1 MKKKIILIQPK
12 TPENFWTLQKFI
24 DLMHK
29 KGNFPP
35 ISLATVAALTP
46 SNYEVEII
54 DENIG
59 SIDFSIECDLIGITG
74 YTVHAQRMFEI
85 ASEFRKRGVLTVG
98 GGVYCSSHLEQCQA
112 HFDVVIKGEAEKI
125 WPEFLSDWERGK
137 FERCYVEESSIDL
150 KISPQPRWDL
160 LSIDSYLAGIVQ
172 TSRGCPN
179 DCEFCDVTVLF
190 GRKCRYKRVDQV
202 MKEVKWFVDHGA
214 IEIFLADDNFIGNKK
229 YAKEILKHL
238 VLLNRNLKN
247 PIAFFTQVTVTV
259 AEDDELLCLLR
270 EAGFVALFI
279 GIETPKKES
288 LEIANK
294 KINLQLDLKEAVR
307 KIQAHGIMVYSGMVV
322 GFDTDDL
329 EIFRQQEEFL
339 AEAGIMVPM
348 IGMLVAA
355 KNTKLWKR
363 LEKEGRLVPDSEF
376 GDQERETNI
385 IPLLMTKTELEN
397 NYFKLIKQVHSSD
410 HFLSRYRSFIGQ
422 IDLTVI
428 GPDSILTKYMDIRNF
443 RPSLFLW
450 TLRVIREYLFTLEK
464 SRRKLFFSVMR
475 LTLAKSLMCF
485 PLALNSLAYFLSLD
499 DYVRKSFGYQVNRS
513 DKEV

>member
-1 MKKKIILIQPK
+1 MTKKIILIQPK

-35 ISLATVAALTP
+35 ISLATVAGLTP
-46 SNYEVEII
+46 SIYEVVII

-59 SIDFSIECDLIGITG
+59 PIDFTMECDLVGITG
-74 YTVHAQRMFEI
+74 YTVHAKRMFEI

-98 GGVYCSSHLEQCQA
+98 GGVYCSSHLEQCLT

-125 WPEFLSDWERGK
+125 WLEFLSDWEQGE
-137 FERCYVEESSIDL
+137 FERCYVEENSIDL
-150 KISPQPRWDL
+150 KTSPQPRWDL
-160 LSIDSYLAGIVQ
+160 LPIDSYLAGIVQ
-172 TSRGCPN
+172 SSRGCPN

-190 GRKCRYKRVDQV
+190 GHKCRYKGVDQV
-202 MKEVKWFVDHGA
+202 MREIKWFIDHGA

-238 VLLNRNLKN
+238 IELNRSLKK

-259 AEDDELLCLLR
+259 AEDDELLRLLR

-294 KINLQLDLKEAVR
+294 KINLRLDLKEAVR

-329 EIFRQQEEFL
+329 GIFKQQEQFL
-339 AEAGIMVPM
+339 SEAGIMVPM

-385 IPLLMTKTELEN
+385 IPLLMTKTDLET
-397 NYFKLIKQVHSSD
+397 NYFKLIKKVHGSD
-410 HFLSRYRSFIGQ
+410 HFLSRYRSFISQ
-422 IDLTVI
+422 IDLTLI
-428 GPDSILTKYMDIRNF
+428 GPDSILAKYMDIKNF
-443 RPSLFLW
+443 RMALFLW
-450 TLRVIREYLFTLEK
+450 TLRVIRDYLFSSDKT
-464 SRRKLFFSVMR
+464 RRKLFFSVMR
-475 LTLAKSLMCF
+475 LTFAKSMSCL

-499 DYVRKSFGYQVNRS
+499 DYVKRSFGYPINCR
-513 DKEV
+513 K